1 MSLMEFLWNLHQL
14 LSRPRAQDLRVDD
27 LFDSY
32 LEMFNHDCPIA
43 SWLVV
48 DPGSGGVQGALK
60 RIPHVVEM
68 YQQTSSSPWFMRA
81 TSPPDATFVQ
91 LREVDDAYK
100 IRLQQI
106 AAGQIPLEDLADS
119 SGITG
124 MLFGLDKVTACN
136 NLLQGILR
144 ILVDKTRNSTVGMD
158 LGALQIEFQE
168 LFKVPLDAYHLLSER
183 SLLQFL
189 VKFRGLFSLYND
201 GVGWKIL
208 LADGWDIASSN
219 MENLVRVTILVQPKQ
234 RRVVRLSGMIP
245 LPVAAADHHEVYA
258 PEPEALKQAETTDS
272 SIAALVSMLQ
282 GFQKPTQPA
291 APEPANGVSAQIQH
305 LIQKKKEQQPAAVA
319 SGTALNELMAALQAA
334 KQK

>member
-1 MSLMEFLWNLHQL
+1 
-14 LSRPRAQDLRVDD
+14 
-27 LFDSY
+27 
-32 LEMFNHDCPIA
+32 MFNHDFPIS

-48 DPGSGGVQGALK
+48 DPASGGVLGALK
-60 RIPHVVEM
+60 RIPHVVDL
-68 YQQTSSSPWFMRA
+68 YQQTPSGPWLMR
-81 TSPPDATFVQ
+81 SKNPPDFAFVQ

-136 NLLQGILR
+136 NILQGILR
-144 ILVDKTRNSTVGMD
+144 ILIEKTRNSTVGLD
-158 LGALQIEFQE
+158 LGALQLEFQE
-168 LFKVPLDAYHLLSER
+168 LFKVPLDVYHLLSER

-189 VKFRGLFSLYND
+189 VKFRGLFNLYND

-245 LPVAAADHHEVYA
+245 APLQTPEMRLEEAAA
-258 PEPEALKQAETTDS
+258 TTSTESTDA

-282 GFQKPTQPA
+282 GFQKPREEAPA
-291 APEPANGVSAQIQH
+291 APVAAPAVKKKTPEPAA
-305 LIQKKKEQQPAAVA
+305 A

>member
-14 LSRPRAQDLRVDD
+14 LSRPRAQDLRVEE

-32 LEMFNHDCPIA
+32 SEMFGHECPIA

-48 DPGSGGVQGALK
+48 DPASGGVPGALK
-60 RIPHVVEM
+60 RIPHIVEL
-68 YQQTSSSPWFMRA
+68 YQPSRSGPWYMRA
-81 TSPPDATFVQ
+81 ANAPDMHFSQ

-124 MLFGLDKVTACN
+124 MLFGMDKVSACVN
-136 NLLQGILR
+136 ILHGIIR
-144 ILVDKTRNSTVGMD
+144 ILTEKTRNSTVGMD
-158 LGALQIEFQE
+158 LFVLEAEFQE
-168 LFKVPLDAYHLLSER
+168 LFKVPLDVYHFLNER

-189 VKFRGLFSLYND
+189 VKFRGLFNLYND

-208 LADGWDIASSN
+208 LAEGWDIASTN
-219 MENLVRVTILVQPKQ
+219 MENLTRTTILVQPKA
-234 RRVVRLSGMIP
+234 RRVVRLSGLIQP
-245 LPVAAADHHEVYA
+245 PSAAPAEEESEA
-258 PEPEALKQAETTDS
+258 PQPATTDS
-272 SIAALVSMLQ
+272 SIAALVTMLQ
-282 GFQKPTQPA
+282 GFQKPTPA
-291 APEPANGVSAQIQH
+291 PTEPTTVTAQIQQ
-305 LIQKKKEQQPAAVA
+305 LLQKKKEQTQQPATAAA

-334 KQK
+334 KSNK